1 MNSIFLRWSQSVS
14 TSALILLVSGTR
26 FCYSSDFCTHTSAA
40 FCPLSQTAYFG
51 TKTRYEDV
59 NPYLLEDPLRVNQDP
74 ELLSHSCTP
83 LQMIAVIR
91 HGTRYPTT
99 KQIKKL
105 KQIYS
110 VIKEK
115 SDGDTELVTDLKMWK
130 MWYTDLMDG
139 QLVTKGEE
147 DMKNLA
153 VRLASMYPSL
163 FTWERFKNCQIKF
176 ITSSKHRCVN
186 STVAFIDGLMQNYF
200 GHQKTQLDD
209 LTDAGCGQYVINDEL
224 MRFFDHC
231 PKFLTHIEENDTA
244 LHQVEAFEEGPEMR
258 RVLEKIASALH
269 LPVRDLNAGLIQ
281 VAFFTCSFELA
292 IKSENS
298 PWCSLFDEE
307 NSQVLE
313 YLNDLKQYWKRG
325 YGYDINSRSSCGLFH
340 HIFKNL
346 DQAISE
352 SNSSQ
357 PISSPVILQFGH
369 AETLQPLLALMGLF
383 KDEEPLSASNFA
395 KQAQRKFRSG
405 RIVPY
410 AANLLFVLHRCDAAS
425 TPEEKYQVQLLLNE
439 KLLPFPHSEENVSTY
454 QDLKEQ
460 YNAILQRCHFKDECD
475 LPRVNKTSPHEL

>member
-1 MNSIFLRWSQSVS
+1 MNSILLSWSQKVPN
-14 TSALILLVSGTR
+14 TALILLISVAR
-26 FCYSSDFCTHTSAA
+26 MCYSNHFCTHSSAA
-40 FCPLSQTAYFG
+40 FCPFSLTTYFG

-59 NPYLLEDPLRVNQDP
+59 NPYLLEDPLRVNRDQ
-74 ELLSHSCTP
+74 ELLSDSCTP

-91 HGTRYPTT
+91 HGTRYPTK

-105 KQIYS
+105 KEIHS

-115 SDGDTELVTDLKMWK
+115 AKGNTELVTDLKTWE

-139 QLVTKGEE
+139 QLVAKGEE

-163 FTWERFKNCQIKF
+163 YTQEKFKNGQLKF

-186 STVAFIDGLMQNYF
+186 STTAFIDGLVQNYF
-200 GHQKTQLDD
+200 GHQKSQVDG
-209 LTDAGCGQYVINDEL
+209 LTDMDCAQYVINDEL

-231 PKFLTHIEENDTA
+231 PRFMTYIEENDTA
-244 LHQVEAFEEGPEMR
+244 MHQVDAFKEGPEMM

-269 LPVRDLNAGLIQ
+269 VPVSDINADLIQ

-292 IKSENS
+292 IKNENS
-298 PWCSLFDEE
+298 PWCSLFEE
-307 NSQVLE
+307 EDGKVLE

-325 YGYDINSRSSCGLFH
+325 YGYNINSRSSCGLFH
-340 HIFKNL
+340 YIIKKL
-346 DQAISE
+346 DQAVSE

-383 KDEEPLSASNFA
+383 KDEEQLDAKNFA
-395 KQAQRKFRSG
+395 RQTHRKFRSG

-410 AANLLFVLHRCDAAS
+410 AANLLFVLYRCDAAS
-425 TPEEKYQVQLLLNE
+425 TPEETYRIQLLLNE
-439 KLLPFPHSEENVSTY
+439 KLLPFPHSEKTVSSY
-454 QDLKEQ
+454 QELKEQ
-460 YNAILQRCHFKDECD
+460 YNTILQSCYFKDECE
-475 LPRVNKTSPHEL
+475 LPVIETSIHEL

>member
-1 MNSIFLRWSQSVS
+1 MNSIFLRRSQAVFNIVLFL
-14 TSALILLVSGTR
+14 LISMAH
-26 FCYSSDFCTHTSAA
+26 FCYSNHFCANSSAA
-40 FCPLSQTAYFG
+40 FCSFSLTTYFG

-59 NPYLLEDPLRVNQDP
+59 NPYLLEDPLRVNRDQ
-74 ELLSHSCTP
+74 ELLSDSCTP

-91 HGTRYPTT
+91 HGTRYPTK

-105 KQIYS
+105 KQIHKM
-110 VIKEK
+110 IKEK
-115 SDGDTELVTDLKMWK
+115 ARMDTELVMDLKAWE

-163 FTWERFKNCQIKF
+163 YTHEKFKTCQLKF

-186 STVAFIDGLMQNYF
+186 STTAFIDGLVQNYF
-200 GHQKTQLDD
+200 GHQKTQVDG
-209 LTDAGCGQYVINDEL
+209 LTDVGCAQYVINDEL

-231 PKFLTHIEENDTA
+231 PKFLTYIEENDTA
-244 LHQVEAFEEGPEMR
+244 MHQVDAFKEGPEMR
-258 RVLEKIASALH
+258 RVLKKIASALH
-269 LPVRDLNAGLIQ
+269 LPVKNINADLIQ

-292 IKSENS
+292 IKNENS
-298 PWCSLFDEE
+298 PWCSLFEE
-307 NSQVLE
+307 EDSKVLE

-340 HIFKNL
+340 YIFKSL
-346 DQAISE
+346 DQAVSE

-357 PISSPVILQFGH
+357 LISSPVILQFGH

-383 KDEEPLSASNFA
+383 KDEEPLDANNFA
-395 KQAQRKFRSG
+395 RQTHRKFRSG

-410 AANLLFVLHRCDAAS
+410 AANLLFVLYHCETAS
-425 TPEEKYQVQLLLNE
+425 TSEEKYQIQLLLNE
-439 KLLPFPHSEENVSTY
+439 KLLPFPHSEKNVSSY
-454 QDLKEQ
+454 QELKEQ
-460 YNAILQRCHFKDECD
+460 YSSIFQSCYFKDECE
-475 LPRVNKTSPHEL
+475 LPVINKTSAHEL